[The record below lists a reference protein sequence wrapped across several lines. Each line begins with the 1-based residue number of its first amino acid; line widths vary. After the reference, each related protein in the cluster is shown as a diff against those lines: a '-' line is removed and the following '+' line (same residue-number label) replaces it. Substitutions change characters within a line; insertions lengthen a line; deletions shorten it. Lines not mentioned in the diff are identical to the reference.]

1 MDEVDFVGAGWSYP
15 LGTDPSGRVALVTR
29 EREIEQ
35 SIRLIL
41 GTSIGERPM
50 RPDFGCRIHD
60 HVFGPAN
67 SATAGQIAYDVRDA
81 LERWETRIDVTDVV
95 VSFDRISEGRIY
107 IDIGYSARGLNDPR
121 NLVFPFYVIPDEGDR
136 GRPDDRRH
144 RVRQPGP
151 RHDRAVGPGRVH
163 VLPTRHAVI
172 DVGDQPRPDRRSVTC
187 SPPRI
192 WTTDVSRTWST
203 TPRDWSSS
211 GARPG
216 PTTTCRTPESP

>member
-1 MDEVDFVGAGWSYP
+1 
-15 LGTDPSGRVALVTR
+15 VALVTR

-136 GRPDDRRH
+136 GRPTIGATGSGS
-144 RVRQPGP
+144 PALGTTGP
-151 RHDRAVGPGRVH
+151 LALAASMYYPPAMPSSTSATSPA
-163 VLPTRHAVI
+163 PT
-172 DVGDQPRPDRRSVTC
+172 GGQ
-187 SPPRI
+187 
-192 WTTDVSRTWST
+192 
-203 TPRDWSSS
+203 
-211 GARPG
+211 
-216 PTTTCRTPESP
+216 